1 MEDRTI
7 RGRPAFCEQ
16 LTAPGFE
23 RAALEG
29 DASLVILN
37 AHVNDRAVAIKIVEI
52 HAMRFTRYPI
62 PFQERARFN
71 NVDGSNRLC
80 GQGRE

>member
-7 RGRPAFCEQ
+7 RGRPAFGEQ

-29 DASLVILN
+29 NASLVILN
-37 AHVNDRAVAIKIVEI
+37 AHVNDSTVAIKIVEV

-80 GQGRE
+80 GRGRE